1 MIENILLHEIKDNV
15 AWIIELCFGEKKL
28 YTLHYDA
35 ERSASVLHTS
45 ENAVAFASIDKLIAL
60 CHEKHLNLIDGERIS
75 RSFNFDIELE
85 TTIPCKAVLENWNLL
100 TLISEAQGEDFEGA
114 KKEYESLLN
123 YIFDHASSDVAKLDL
138 DERKYAKLL
147 RVFEG
152 KDEILS
158 KIEIL

>member
-45 ENAVAFASIDKLIAL
+45 ENAVAFASIDDLIAL

-75 RSFNFDIELE
+75 RSFNFDIEL
-85 TTIPCKAVLENWNLL
+85 V
-100 TLISEAQGEDFEGA
+100 
-114 KKEYESLLN
+114 KKEYEE
-123 YIFDHASSDVAKLDL
+123 LDSQIAIMQIEL
-138 DERKYAKLL
+138 DKFNQT
-147 RVFEG
+147 FEFEV
-152 KDEILS
+152 DI
-158 KIEIL
+158 